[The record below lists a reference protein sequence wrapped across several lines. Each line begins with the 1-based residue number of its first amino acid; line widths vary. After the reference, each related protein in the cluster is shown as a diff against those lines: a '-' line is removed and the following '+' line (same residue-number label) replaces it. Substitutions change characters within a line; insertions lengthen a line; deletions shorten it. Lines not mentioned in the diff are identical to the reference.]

1 VRRESFDHDRL
12 NISGPG
18 PEVLAE
24 YLIKMTASTPGL
36 SRRGILAQF
45 NEEYGPDTAS
55 DVARLRVERRT
66 AGVDITGIEMMA
78 RVTPHLVEEHLRE
91 EGLIGV

>member
-1 VRRESFDHDRL
+1 VRGESFDHV

-45 NEEYGPDTAS
+45 NNEYGPHTEF
-55 DVARLRVERRT
+55 DVAQLEVERRM
-66 AGVDITGIEMMA
+66 AGHDATQLETLASKVPALFEEATLRMDG
-78 RVTPHLVEEHLRE
+78 LVSP
-91 EGLIGV
+91 